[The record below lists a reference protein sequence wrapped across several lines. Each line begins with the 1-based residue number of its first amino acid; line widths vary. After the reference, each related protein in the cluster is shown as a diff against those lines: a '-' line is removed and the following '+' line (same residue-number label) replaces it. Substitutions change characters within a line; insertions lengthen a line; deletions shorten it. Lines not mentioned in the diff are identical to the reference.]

1 MSIYSRAGPAGN
13 AHGDGGGG
21 GSGGGRGGG
30 DGGGVVV
37 GGGRAG
43 FAALYDVSDA
53 GGMDMP
59 DDIGSLMN
67 GLDME
72 MSLPMDLDMDLAA
85 DASYAPLAPP
95 TMAMQ
100 DARLM
105 SQHRNNGNLTTPARC
120 ESDGRWGGATAD
132 GFRHERAAEQQHME
146 FTKRRNWS
154 RRIIEELNDF
164 LHILTPD
171 GRILY
176 VSPSCKAITGRKP
189 HSLIGKFICEYVHP
203 DDGGIFMREF
213 NESIAS
219 GNSLRFF
226 YRFKKDDGTYLI
238 FECDGHPHMS
248 PDPAGSSSYQAGQN
262 GSGTMAGAC
271 RGFFMMARPYPTKNA
286 ALLDS
291 FLEHKI
297 ENERLMKRIDEL
309 KREELEESTEQ
320 DGLLREHASG
330 ASQTGATPS
339 ESHALKAARDDSA
352 ELASSQGVTLSYQ
365 GITSTWPSRR
375 RKSDSI
381 AHKMSRY
388 EANSVHLESIELLT
402 GLRYRDGE
410 RSHGISTGDTSPALV
425 RGDAGIAIL
434 LDRDGEVA
442 KKEKK
447 KLKVADEYV
456 CANCGALDS
465 PEWRRG
471 PKGPKTLCNAC
482 GLRWAKKEKK
492 RSGDD
497 GLGIVR
503 AVRSWQG
510 HQGSNK
516 VVVVGRE

>member
-37 GGGRAG
+37 GGGGAG

-105 SQHRNNGNLTTPARC
+105 SQHPPARC

-154 RRIIEELNDF
+154 RRIIEELKDF

-226 YRFKKDDGTYLI
+226 YRFKKDD
-238 FECDGHPHMS
+238 
-248 PDPAGSSSYQAGQN
+248 
-262 GSGTMAGAC
+262 
-271 RGFFMMARPYPTKNA
+271 
-286 ALLDS
+286 
-291 FLEHKI
+291 
-297 ENERLMKRIDEL
+297 
-309 KREELEESTEQ
+309 
-320 DGLLREHASG
+320 
-330 ASQTGATPS
+330 
-339 ESHALKAARDDSA
+339 
-352 ELASSQGVTLSYQ
+352 
-365 GITSTWPSRR
+365 
-375 RKSDSI
+375 
-381 AHKMSRY
+381 
-388 EANSVHLESIELLT
+388 
-402 GLRYRDGE
+402 
-410 RSHGISTGDTSPALV
+410 
-425 RGDAGIAIL
+425 
-434 LDRDGEVA
+434 
-442 KKEKK
+442 
-447 KLKVADEYV
+447 
-456 CANCGALDS
+456 
-465 PEWRRG
+465 
-471 PKGPKTLCNAC
+471 
-482 GLRWAKKEKK
+482 
-492 RSGDD
+492 
-497 GLGIVR
+497 
-503 AVRSWQG
+503 
-510 HQGSNK
+510 
-516 VVVVGRE
+516 